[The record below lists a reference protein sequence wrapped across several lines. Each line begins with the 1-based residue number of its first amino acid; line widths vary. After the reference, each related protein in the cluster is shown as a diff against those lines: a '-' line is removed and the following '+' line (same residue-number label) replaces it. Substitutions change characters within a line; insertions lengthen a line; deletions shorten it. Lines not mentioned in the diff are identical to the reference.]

1 MESQKEYRYLYI
13 PLSFL
18 QLRNKK
24 NQLPID
30 KITGWA
36 IINFARNINY
46 DLKSVMN
53 QTLYCYYRKS
63 NNISNNIYLQIE
75 DAIENGTLIIDEDYN
90 GFSGSKFNP
99 EYEME
104 TFEPIFNDNKEFK
117 NECIANYQFNIAL
130 KNSGLIADF
139 ENCYS
144 DYIQLN
150 KELIA
155 YENKNGKDIYV
166 SIKSSYLIDA
176 MNGII
181 PLNMFSFIVA
191 IKSLIQKRNYY
202 KTTKNVII
210 RRMFGCKTNEIFIQY
225 RNTNIFIEPVI
236 ENIIKRYQFDKLITQ
251 TQGRG
256 FFTYIPAGRGYF
268 ISTRYEIDKLKSEV
282 IRNIKKYSIGKNKSA
297 SKEIKDFKKNL
308 NDTNLAKRQRQNN
321 IITTSIND
329 TTFNKT
335 ICNNSLKNYIKSNI
349 IHQSK
354 N

>member
-1 MESQKEYRYLYI
+1 METQKEYRYLNI
-13 PLSFL
+13 PLYFL
-18 QLRNKK
+18 QLRNKE
-24 NQLPID
+24 NILPISN
-30 KITGWA
+30 IIGWA
-36 IINFARNINY
+36 TINFAKNIKY
-46 DLKSVMN
+46 DEQAVMK
-53 QTLYCYYRKS
+53 QTIYCYYRRRKD
-63 NNISNNIYLQIE
+63 ISNNIYWQIT
-75 DAIENGTLIIDEDYN
+75 DAVEKGLIAIDVDYY
-90 GFSGSKFNP
+90 GFSGSQFNP
-99 EYEME
+99 DFELE

-225 RNTNIFIEPVI
+225 RNTNIFIEPII

-268 ISTRYEIDKLKSEV
+268 ITTRYDIDKLKSEV
-282 IRNIKKYSIGKNKSA
+282 IRNIKKYSINKNKSA
-297 SKEIKDFKKNL
+297 SKEIRDFKKNL
-308 NDTNLAKRQRQNN
+308 NDTNHAKQQRQNN
-321 IITTSIND
+321 IIATPIND
-329 TTFNKT
+329 TVFNNAFY
-335 ICNNSLKNYIKSNI
+335 NNSLKNYIKSNI
-349 IHQSK
+349 AHQ
-354 N
+354 